1 MALKYFFK
9 KISFYFRLFFIFISC
24 FEKSNKIVFLTQLLT
39 PTKNKKNIPTP
50 TAADDNSGDVDGAA
64 VHNYNDNN
72 QVLSSINNNN
82 NNINKQEHQNV
93 FKIHEHHPHPLED
106 DDMQQD
112 FISNTDN
119 ETNNSNN
126 FDSNTSNFIQC

>member
-24 FEKSNKIVFLTQLLT
+24 FEKSNQKIVFLTQLLT

-72 QVLSSINNNN
+72 QVLSSINNN

-126 FDSNTSNFIQC
+126 FDSNTSNFIQ